1 MDMKGAITMVTAN
14 NTLLLLLVASSG
26 FFDLKE
32 RKIPNKITF
41 TGILIGILFNII
53 TGGGIGLLQSLLGMF
68 AGLAIFF
75 LPFAMGGMGAGDV
88 KLMGAIG
95 ALMGWQFSLMT
106 AVYSALV
113 GGVMVLGY
121 LLFKG
126 TLRDTLKK
134 MIFSLFTILL
144 NFANRLGYNEY
155 TYRAQ
160 EKFQKNGNTYQ
171 KVYIPY
177 GVAIAGGAVLV
188 LVAYQQGIHIF

>member
-1 MDMKGAITMVTAN
+1 MFTAN
-14 NTLLLLLVASSG
+14 NAFLLALILISG
-26 FFDLKE
+26 FCDLKE

-41 TGILIGILFNII
+41 TGILIGLIFNLAMAGW
-53 TGGGIGLLQSLLGMF
+53 TGLLQAFIGLF
-68 AGLAIFF
+68 TGLAIFF

-95 ALMGWQFSLMT
+95 ALMGWQFSVMT

-113 GGVMVLGY
+113 GGVMVIGY

-134 MIFSLFTILL
+134 MIFSLITILL

-155 TYRAQ
+155 AYRAQ
-160 EKFQKNGNTYQ
+160 QKFQKHGHTYQ